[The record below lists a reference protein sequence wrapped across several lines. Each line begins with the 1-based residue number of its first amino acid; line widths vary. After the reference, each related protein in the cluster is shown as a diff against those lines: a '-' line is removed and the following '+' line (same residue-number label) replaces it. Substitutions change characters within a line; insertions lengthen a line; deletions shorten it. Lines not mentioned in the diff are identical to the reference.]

1 MKKKFAKHKPKKNI
15 KKLHR
20 KAGKIVEN
28 EKSKN
33 MSVAEAAREMQ
44 KSYHFVRI
52 GLQRGLLPFG
62 FALKTNSKWSYHIS
76 RKKFEEYMGE

>member
-1 MKKKFAKHKPKKNI
+1 M
-15 KKLHR
+15 
-20 KAGKIVEN
+20 GN

-33 MSVAEAAREMQ
+33 MSVAEAAKEMQ